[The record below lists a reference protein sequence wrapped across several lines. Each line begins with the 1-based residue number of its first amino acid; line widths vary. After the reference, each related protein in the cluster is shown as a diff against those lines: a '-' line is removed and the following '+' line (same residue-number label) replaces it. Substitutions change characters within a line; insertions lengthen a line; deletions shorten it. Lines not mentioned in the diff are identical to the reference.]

1 MSSNGTINVQRY
13 NAPKKNGNKSIG
25 CFTSLC
31 KGEDNLMQDNK
42 NSSEIVPNPN
52 IKSTFSSYHN
62 EDNLNKDLNLFIEKY
77 KTKIKIEKINF
88 VQIFNIFMNYKYN
101 FTKSDFILYDTRDDL
116 KEKNQTQF
124 LKQFPKINYNI
135 KELENFSKNRIEKLF
150 RFIHDKKIIFILKDS
165 KEENSF
171 DIIEKFLIFFFAN
184 SNKYKID
191 TLYILNQYITKN
203 EEQEISKENN
213 NNENNNNEN
222 KIKLTYSEYLNY
234 YIDEDLL
241 YDYSPK
247 ILIDSSDIKSAN
259 LNYNKEIVNNS
270 YIFFDMFIH
279 HENKEFNNKKPLIKI
294 SSKFEV
300 NYLSDKNTE
309 ETDIFLN
316 FIYKFNIIYIINF
329 ILIEEVDYNI
339 NKKTSTYIWHCES
352 KRNKALNEDKKS
364 LIKQKNIL
372 IPKKMEFN
380 EYYKIIRND
389 FISILEEVKEEI
401 ISNNCVLFQFDEQ
414 IEYIFLMKFIYIII
428 FKVTGLSFDNIYEYL
443 KIKFVDLSK
452 ESLIKD
458 KKLEFLNILI

>member
-1 MSSNGTINVQRY
+1 MGSCMSSNGTINVQRY
-13 NAPKKNGNKSIG
+13 NVPKKNGNKSIG

-52 IKSTFSSYHN
+52 IKSTFSIHHN
-62 EDNLNKDLNLFIEKY
+62 EDILNNDINLFIEKY

-101 FTKSDFILYDTRDDL
+101 FTKSDFILCDTREDL
-116 KEKNQTQF
+116 KEKNQAQF

-150 RFIHDKKIIFILKDS
+150 KFIHDKNIIFILKDS

-191 TLYILNQYITKN
+191 TIYILNQYITKI
-203 EEQEISKENN
+203 EEKEISKEK
-213 NNENNNNEN
+213 NNNEN
-222 KIKLTYSEYLNY
+222 KIKLTYNEYLNF

-247 ILIDSSDIKSAN
+247 ILLDSSDIKSAN
-259 LNYNKEIVNNS
+259 LNYNKEIINNS
-270 YIFFDMFIH
+270 YIFFDVFVH
-279 HENKEFNNKKPLIKI
+279 QENKEFNNKKPLIKI
-294 SSKFEV
+294 SSKFEM
-300 NYLSDKNTE
+300 NYLSDKNTK

-329 ILIEEVDYNI
+329 ILIEDVDYNI

-372 IPKKMEFN
+372 IPKKIEFN
-380 EYYKIIRND
+380 EYYKIIRNE

-428 FKVTGLSFDNIYEYL
+428 FKITGLSFDNIFEYL
-443 KIKFVDLSK
+443 KINFVDLSK
-452 ESLIKD
+452 ESSVKD
-458 KKLEFLNILI
+458 KRIEFLNILI

>member
-52 IKSTFSSYHN
+52 IKSTFSIHHN

-203 EEQEISKENN
+203 EEKVISKE
-213 NNENNNNEN
+213 NNNEN
-222 KIKLTYSEYLNY
+222 KIKLTYNEYLNY
-234 YIDEDLL
+234 YIDEDLF

-259 LNYNKEIVNNS
+259 LNYNKEIINNS
-270 YIFFDMFIH
+270 YIFFDEFIH

-414 IEYIFLMKFIYIII
+414 IEYIFLMKIIYIII

-452 ESLIKD
+452 ENLIKD
-458 KKLEFLNILI
+458 KKMEFLNILI

>member
-52 IKSTFSSYHN
+52 IKSTFSIHHN

-203 EEQEISKENN
+203 EEKVISKE
-213 NNENNNNEN
+213 NNNEN
-222 KIKLTYSEYLNY
+222 KIKLTYNEYLNY

-259 LNYNKEIVNNS
+259 LNYNKEIINNS
-270 YIFFDMFIH
+270 YIFFDEFIH

-414 IEYIFLMKFIYIII
+414 IEYIFLMKIIYIII

-452 ESLIKD
+452 ENLIKD
-458 KKLEFLNILI
+458 KKMEFLNILI